1 MDNLAP
7 TQYIHIY
14 TDGGCNPNPGPGGYG
29 VYITSNLFSD
39 EEIIGDS
46 NGDTTTN
53 NRMELSA
60 FIAGAKKAAEL
71 LPMYTNGGVDVQIF
85 SDSNYVVKG
94 ITEWIYNWVKKPGGL
109 GNVING
115 DLWSEA
121 LGIYNA
127 IKGSV
132 KVTWVKGH
140 HKSPGNIKA
149 DSLAT
154 LGVERSKNVSRD

>member
-46 NGDTTTN
+46 NGETTTN
-53 NRMELSA
+53 NRMELMA
-60 FIAGAKKAAEL
+60 FITGAKKAAEL
-71 LPMYTNGGVDVQIF
+71 LPMCANGKVDMQIF

-94 ITEWIYNWVKKPGGL
+94 ITVWIYNWIRKPGGL
-109 GNVING
+109 GNVVNG
-115 DLWSEA
+115 DLWAEA
-121 LGIYNA
+121 LSAYKA
-127 IKGSV
+127 IQDSV
-132 KVTWVKGH
+132 QVNWVKGH
-140 HKSPGNIKA
+140 AKSRGNLKA
-149 DSLAT
+149 DSLAS
-154 LGVERSKNVSRD
+154 LGVERSINVSRN